1 MDCRSCNFPV
11 PPGHIEGVT
20 PNDSGQP
27 LDCASARRLIDAF
40 LLDELPAGSGAGLRR
55 HLAGCAAC
63 TTELGG
69 ATRLI
74 ALLGSLPAPAP
85 APDLDQRVILAA
97 LADHRRRHEHRSWL
111 ADLRTQVLRGA
122 MRTTG
127 TLVLTIVTVALLG
140 AAFVF
145 AASQLVGQLPVFTG
159 GATIAPEV
167 TPTPA
172 QTVAPTTSP
181 RPASPTPGIV
191 VVTPGPTQAPP
202 PEPTQVA
209 TPSPSPTEVATPTP
223 APEPTASPAPTP
235 EPTPTPTEKP
245 RRTPPPQASPSPSPT
260 PSP

>member
-1 MDCRSCNFPV
+1 
-11 PPGHIEGVT
+11 VT
-20 PNDSGQP
+20 PNDPGQP

-40 LLDELPAGSGAGLRR
+40 LLDELPAGSGATLRR
-55 HLAGCAAC
+55 HLVGCAAC

-69 ATRLI
+69 VTRLI

-145 AASQLVGQLPVFTG
+145 AASQLVAQLPVFTG

-209 TPSPSPTEVATPTP
+209 TPTPSPTEVATPTP
-223 APEPTASPAPTP
+223 SPTEVATPEPTPEPSASPAPTP
-235 EPTPTPTEKP
+235 QHTPTPTEKP